1 VVAKKFNHKV
11 GDPIIISHGISAQA
25 ILSHDNTPLRIV
37 GIMKPTST
45 PLDTGVYITLQGM
58 EAIHFGWETGV
69 PSGDKINP
77 DRFKKENIQITQL
90 TSFMVKLKSRIAVLR
105 MRRDID
111 NYMDEPIMAI
121 IPALSL
127 QEMWE
132 TIGYV
137 EQILFLVSLC
147 VLLVG
152 VLSIL
157 ISLYTSINERR
168 REMAILRSL
177 GASSRHIFFL
187 LIYESSFLVLAGC
200 VLGVISM
207 YGLLFF
213 VRPWLESN
221 FSVYLPIEALSSTE
235 WIYLGLI
242 FVVGT
247 LAGLIPAIKAYMN
260 SLQDGL
266 TIKI

>member
-1 VVAKKFNHKV
+1 
-11 GDPIIISHGISAQA
+11 
-25 ILSHDNTPLRIV
+25 
-37 GIMKPTST
+37 
-45 PLDTGVYITLQGM
+45 M
-58 EAIHFGWETGV
+58 EAMHFGWETGT
-69 PSGDKINP
+69 P
-77 DRFKKENIQITQL
+77 DGQSIDAERFKKENIEITQL

-105 MRRDID
+105 MRRAID
-111 NYMDEPIMAI
+111 QYANEPIMAI

-132 TIGYV
+132 TISYV
-137 EQILFLVSLC
+137 EQILFLVSIC

-177 GASSRHIFFL
+177 GARAAHIFFL
-187 LIYESSFLVLAGC
+187 LIYESSILVLSGC
-200 VLGVISM
+200 ILGIVSM
-207 YGLLFF
+207 YGLLYF

-221 FSVYLPIEALSSTE
+221 FSVYLPIEALSKTE
-235 WIYLGLI
+235 WIYLAAI
-242 FVVGT
+242 FITGT
-247 LAGLIPAIKAYMN
+247 LAGFIPAIKAYRN

-266 TIKI
+266 TVKL